1 MTDSPEYVE
10 HTLISAIA
18 QDPGLGELEVD
29 VAVVGKAIRLT
40 GRIASDEHRRRVV
53 DLVRDKYPDYQIE
66 DGMEPV
72 EMPPPPPEKEGSA

>member
-1 MTDSPEYVE
+1 MTAKPEYVE

-29 VAVVGKAIRLT
+29 VAVIGNAIRLT
-40 GRIASDEHRRRVV
+40 GRIASHEHRHRIV
-53 DLVRDKYPDYQIE
+53 DLVREKYPTYQVE

-72 EMPPPPPEKEGSA
+72 EVPPPPSDEGET